1 MWHRFHSSVQIDR
14 QLRALYFMSAQMSPY
29 TVRRHLTSANSL
41 EQKKEKEKKAKLSN
55 PLT

>member
-1 MWHRFHSSVQIDR
+1 
-14 QLRALYFMSAQMSPY
+14 MSPY